1 MFILILIYIAFISLG
16 LPDSVLGSAWTAI
29 RTELGAQVSLAGV
42 ISLIVSAGTVVSS
55 LLSTRMIA
63 RFGTA
68 KVTAVSVA
76 MTAAALFGF
85 GAARSVALMCV
96 LAVPLGLG
104 GGSVDSALNNYVA
117 LRYKA
122 RHMNWL
128 HCFWGIGASAGPM
141 IMALWLGT
149 QGGWRGGYLTIA
161 AMQSVLAAVLFAS
174 LPAWKRADAQSADA
188 EIKEKPKLLT
198 LRQAARVPLAAPTFI
213 ALFCYCALELTAG
226 LWSASYATLLYGTPK
241 ETAAGWTSLFYL
253 GLTAGR
259 AAAGFLSMKLD
270 NPAMIR
276 LGQAAAAAGAA
287 VMLVPLGEA
296 RVPVS
301 LVLLGLGCA
310 PIYPAMLHQTP
321 RTFGAEKSQAML
333 GIQMASAYCGSTL
346 MPPLFG
352 FLAQHV
358 SMALLPVYLAALL
371 ALMTVCTEI
380 VRRRVSRSVS

>member
-149 QGGWRGGYLTIA
+149 QGGWRG
-161 AMQSVLAAVLFAS
+161 
-174 LPAWKRADAQSADA
+174 
-188 EIKEKPKLLT
+188 
-198 LRQAARVPLAAPTFI
+198 
-213 ALFCYCALELTAG
+213 
-226 LWSASYATLLYGTPK
+226 
-241 ETAAGWTSLFYL
+241 
-253 GLTAGR
+253 
-259 AAAGFLSMKLD
+259 
-270 NPAMIR
+270 
-276 LGQAAAAAGAA
+276 
-287 VMLVPLGEA
+287 
-296 RVPVS
+296 
-301 LVLLGLGCA
+301 
-310 PIYPAMLHQTP
+310 
-321 RTFGAEKSQAML
+321 
-333 GIQMASAYCGSTL
+333 
-346 MPPLFG
+346 
-352 FLAQHV
+352 
-358 SMALLPVYLAALL
+358 
-371 ALMTVCTEI
+371 
-380 VRRRVSRSVS
+380 